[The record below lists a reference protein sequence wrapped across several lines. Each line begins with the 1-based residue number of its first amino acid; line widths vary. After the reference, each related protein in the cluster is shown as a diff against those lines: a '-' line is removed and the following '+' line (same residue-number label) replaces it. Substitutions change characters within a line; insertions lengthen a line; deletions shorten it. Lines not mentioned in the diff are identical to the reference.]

1 MSKDSGITFSF
12 GDIAFIGVLMLLAL
26 AMMTSTLGPL
36 NEKRDR
42 AIRNK
47 NVSVTEN
54 VEYKDVDGE
63 TVNLLDINNI
73 FEDSRGKVKVMMKD
87 GTEIVLNEE
96 TNYKT
101 YKEYFEKLEDGKLVQ
116 IDGLKDWHCK

>member
-116 IDGLKDWHCK
+116 IDGLKD